1 MKQYPDEFLQL
12 LHSVSAKRP
21 KTVIDH
27 ILEHGY
33 ITSQELT
40 KLYGYNHP
48 PRAIRDVREL
58 GIPVITYR
66 IKDSDGKSIA
76 AYKFGDSTVAKNRIA
91 KSEGRTALS
100 KALKHALVE
109 KYGAKCFIYLEPMD
123 EALLQVDHR
132 IPYEIGG
139 EHDEMDI
146 DYFMLL
152 SPSANR
158 AKSWTCENCQNWE
171 KKDKSFCMKCF
182 WAYPENYEHVAG
194 KKEKNIAITFSG
206 DEVQDY
212 YRLVELVGEETAQN
226 AIKKLI
232 HEALQKEFSEGCKQ

>member
-1 MKQYPDEFLQL
+1 MQVYPEKFLQL

-27 ILEHGY
+27 ILKHGY
-33 ITSQELT
+33 ITSEELT
-40 KLYGYNHP
+40 ELYGYNHP

-58 GIPVITYR
+58 GIPIVTYR
-66 IKDSDGKSIA
+66 TKNSHAKSIA
-76 AYKFGDSTVAKNRIA
+76 AYKFGNPDDIKDRIA
-91 KSEGRTALS
+91 KTAGRTALS

-123 EALLQVDHR
+123 EAVLQVDHR

-139 EHDEMDI
+139 EHDESDI

-158 AKSWTCENCQNWE
+158 AKSWTCENCINWE
-171 KKDKSFCMKCF
+171 KKDKAFCMKCF

-194 KKEKNIAITFSG
+194 KNEKNIAIAFSG

-212 YRLVELVGEETAQN
+212 YRLIELVGEETAQN

-232 HEALQKEFSEGCKQ
+232 HEALQERLKKNNA

>member
-1 MKQYPDEFLQL
+1 MQLYPEKFLQL

-27 ILEHGY
+27 ILKHGY
-33 ITSQELT
+33 ITSEELT
-40 KLYGYNHP
+40 ELYGYNHP

-58 GIPVITYR
+58 GIPIVTYR
-66 IKDSDGKSIA
+66 TKNSHGKSIA
-76 AYKFGDSTVAKNRIA
+76 AYKFGNPDDIKDRIA
-91 KSEGRTALS
+91 KTAGRTALA

-123 EALLQVDHR
+123 EAVLQVDHR

-139 EHDEMDI
+139 EHDESDI

-158 AKSWTCENCQNWE
+158 AKSWTCENCINWE
-171 KKDKSFCMKCF
+171 KKDKTFCMKCF

-194 KKEKNIAITFSG
+194 KNEKNIAIAFSG

-212 YRLVELVGEETAQN
+212 YRLIELVGEETAQN

-232 HEALQKEFSEGCKQ
+232 HEALQERLKKNNA

>member
-1 MKQYPDEFLQL
+1 MQVYPEKFLQL

-27 ILEHGY
+27 ILKHGY
-33 ITSQELT
+33 ITSEELT
-40 KLYGYNHP
+40 ELYGYNHP

-58 GIPVITYR
+58 GIPIVTYR
-66 IKDSDGKSIA
+66 TKNSHGKSIA
-76 AYKFGDSTVAKNRIA
+76 AYKFGNPDDIKDRIA
-91 KSEGRTALS
+91 KTAGRTALS

-123 EALLQVDHR
+123 EAVLQVDHR

-139 EHDEMDI
+139 EHDESDI

-158 AKSWTCENCQNWE
+158 AKSWTCENCINWE
-171 KKDKSFCMKCF
+171 KKDKVFCMKCF

-194 KKEKNIAITFSG
+194 KNEKNIAIAFSG

-212 YRLVELVGEETAQN
+212 YRLIELVGEETAQN

-232 HEALQKEFSEGCKQ
+232 HEALQERLKKNNA

>member
-1 MKQYPDEFLQL
+1 MQQYPEEFLSL
-12 LHSVSAKRP
+12 LHSVTAKRA

-27 ILEHGY
+27 ILKHGY
-33 ITSQELT
+33 ITSEELT
-40 KLYGYNHP
+40 SLYGYSHP

-58 GIPVITYR
+58 GIPIITYR
-66 IKDSDGKSIA
+66 IKDSNDKSIA
-76 AYKFGDSTVAKNRIA
+76 AYKFGDPAAVKDRLAKTA
-91 KSEGRTALS
+91 GRTALS

-109 KYGAKCFIYLEPMD
+109 KYGAKCFIYLEDMD
-123 EALLQVDHR
+123 ENILQVDHR

-139 EHDEMDI
+139 EHDESDI

-158 AKSWTCENCQNWE
+158 AKSWTCENCQNWT
-171 KKDKSFCMKCF
+171 KKDKNFCLKCF
-182 WAYPENYEHVAG
+182 WAYPEHYEHVAG
-194 KKEKNIAITFSG
+194 KFEKNIAISFSG

-212 YRLVELVGEETAQN
+212 YRLIELVGEETAQN

-232 HEALQKEFSEGCKQ
+232 HEALQRNVNNKQG